1 MHVQA
6 TETAGTDG
14 AEKVSAIIDHL
25 VDALGGEPGC
35 QIRRAVILADIDQ
48 HPGTTQAEIMT
59 RLFIDKSTAN
69 RDIEWLYDYGC
80 IMRQPGSDD
89 ARTVKLVVCGYAK
102 KNLDL
107 ALDYFSRDHKSL
119 KNFLIEFINKFGQ
132 HKPTL
137 RDAKIVA
144 VVNGGRQV
152 TKQEIFENLY
162 NGPGTTNHR
171 AINALVESGFV
182 RKIEE
187 DDEVRA

>member
-1 MHVQA
+1 MQA
-6 TETAGTDG
+6 LPKDITSSKTEKIG
-14 AEKVSAIIDHL
+14 AIIDHL

-35 QIRRAVILADIDQ
+35 HIRRAVILTDIDQ
-48 HPGTTQAEIMT
+48 HPGTTQAEIMA
-59 RLFIDKSTAN
+59 RLSVDKSTAN

-80 IMRQPGSDD
+80 IMRQAGSD
-89 ARTVKLVVCGYAK
+89 ARTVRLAVCGYAK

-107 ALDYFSRDHKSL
+107 ALAYFDGDHKSL
-119 KNFLIEFINKFGQ
+119 KNFLIEFINSFGQ

-137 RDAKIVA
+137 RDAKIVS
-144 VVNGGRQV
+144 VVNGRREV

-162 NGPGTTNHR
+162 NGPGTTDHR

-187 DDEVRA
+187 DDEVRAW